1 MNDYLLPDNDGLSE
15 FVQYLECDAD
25 GIPTGRL
32 KKNTPKEIKV
42 LYERE
47 QDKEMDSDVLLL
59 SE

>member
-1 MNDYLLPDNDGLSE
+1 MIDDILQNRDGLKC
-15 FVQYLECDAD
+15 FIQYLECDKN

-32 KKNTPKEIKV
+32 KKDTPKEIKE

-47 QDKEMDSDVLLL
+47 QEKETDSDVLLL